1 MIIFRDQVSR
11 GSPHFLFLLALV
23 TALLL
28 GGCNGNAVAQQA
40 TLSHPDRRGAT
51 IEYFIEH
58 PKGSGPWPTVVF
70 LHGYQSPT
78 AQIGGRAFVNW
89 GVLKQYAKKGYLA
102 VSVSLPGYG
111 QSSGPAD
118 FAGPFT
124 QHAVQAV
131 LAKLKHDRL
140 AIPDKILIQGVSLGA
155 VTGALVAAKDKQVA
169 GLVLISGLY
178 DLPAFFADPNTPNAQ
193 MVKAAAIR
201 QTGGSK
207 EAFLMRSALPLAQ
220 DIRAVTLILNGAKD
234 DRTDA
239 RQAQRFAAAINTNG
253 GRASVHIFPDYGH
266 EIPFKIRDAEVS
278 AFIDAT
284 LRK

>member
-1 MIIFRDQVSR
+1 MMLFRSR
-11 GSPHFLFLLALV
+11 VFGDLLRSLPCLILV
-23 TALLL
+23 IAL
-28 GGCNGNAVAQQA
+28 GGCNGNSVAQQA
-40 TLSHPDRRGAT
+40 TVSHPDRRGAT
-51 IEYFIEH
+51 IEYFVEH
-58 PKGSGPWPTVVF
+58 PEGSGPWPTVVF

-118 FAGPFT
+118 FAGPFS

-131 LAKLKHDRL
+131 LAKLKQDRL
-140 AIPDKILIQGVSLGA
+140 AIPDRILIQGVSLGA
-155 VTGALVAAKDKQVA
+155 VTGALVAARDKQVA

-178 DLPAFFADPNTPNAQ
+178 DLPAFFANPKTLNAQ
-193 MVKAAAIR
+193 MVKAAAVQ
-201 QTGGSK
+201 QTGGSE
-207 EAFLMRSALPLAQ
+207 EAFRLRSALPRAQ

-234 DRTDA
+234 DRTDPG
-239 RQAQRFAAAINTNG
+239 QAQRFAAAINANG

-278 AFIDAT
+278 AFIGAT
-284 LRK
+284 LQK

>member
-1 MIIFRDQVSR
+1 MMLFRSR
-11 GSPHFLFLLALV
+11 VFGGLLRSLFCLV
-23 TALLL
+23 LVIALLV
-28 GGCNGNAVAQQA
+28 GGCNGNSVAQQA
-40 TLSHPDRRGAT
+40 TVSHPDRRGAT

-58 PKGSGPWPTVVF
+58 PEGSGPWPTVVF
-70 LHGYQSPT
+70 LHGYQST
-78 AQIGGRAFVNW
+78 NAQIGGRAFVNW

-140 AIPDKILIQGVSLGA
+140 AIPDRILIQGVSLGA

-178 DLPAFFADPNTPNAQ
+178 DLPAFFTDPKTLNAR
-193 MVKAAAIR
+193 MVKAAAVQ
-201 QTGGSK
+201 QTGGSE
-207 EAFLMRSALPLAQ
+207 EAFRLRSALPLAP

-239 RQAQRFAAAINTNG
+239 GQAQRFAAAINANG
-253 GRASVHIFPDYGH
+253 GRALAHIFPEHGH

>member
-1 MIIFRDQVSR
+1 MIIFRDQDSR
-11 GSPHFLFLLALV
+11 SSPRFLFLLALV
-23 TALLL
+23 AALLL
-28 GGCNGNAVAQQA
+28 SGCKGNAAAPRA
-40 TLSHPDRRGAT
+40 TVSHPDRPSAT
-51 IEYFIEH
+51 VEYFVEH
-58 PKGSGPWPTVVF
+58 PEGSGPWPAVVF
-70 LHGYQSPT
+70 LHGYQKPT

-89 GVLKQYAKKGYLA
+89 GVLKQYARKGYLA

-131 LAKLKHDRL
+131 LAKLKQDRL
-140 AIPDKILIQGVSLGA
+140 ANPDKILIQGVSLGA

-193 MVKAAAIR
+193 MVKASAVQ

-207 EAFLMRSALPLAQ
+207 EAFLMRSALPLAR

-234 DRTDA
+234 YRTDA
-239 RQAQRFAAAINTNG
+239 GQAQRFAAAINANG
-253 GRASVHIFPDYGH
+253 GRASVHIFPDYGL
-266 EIPFKIRDAEVS
+266 EIPLKSRDAEVS
-278 AFIDAT
+278 AFIDAI
-284 LRK
+284 LLK